1 MSKTVETPLAV
12 VDVDLK
18 KSLKVIDQIKHKV
31 GDLAIRIAA
40 NLVKT
45 KEDYD
50 KAIVLGKEAND
61 AIKDVKNAVEKE
73 TREADAFSK
82 KVKANGKAVITS
94 IEEPQDGLRGRCAV
108 FLAKEIEKRNKEL
121 AKIAEQQKRV
131 EEAALSAPTT
141 VQQEKLLAKADKLD
155 DKIVAIETNVP
166 DSQVMERRFK
176 ITDESLVPRQY
187 LVIDEKALRTAGG
200 GVKEPIRT
208 DIPGVEFYD
217 APKVAFR

>member
-12 VDVDLK
+12 VGVDLK
-18 KSLKVIDQIKHKV
+18 KSLSVIDQIKKKV
-31 GDLAIRIAA
+31 GHLAISMAA

-50 KAIVLGKEAND
+50 AAIVLGKEGND
-61 AIKDVKNAVEKE
+61 AIKDIKNAAEKE
-73 TREADAFSK
+73 TRETDAFSK
-82 KVKANGKAVITS
+82 KVKANAKAVITS
-94 IEEPQDGLRGRCAV
+94 IEEPQDGLRDRCAV
-108 FLAKEIEKRNKEL
+108 YLAKENEKRAKEL
-121 AKIAEQQKRV
+121 AKVAEQKNKV
-131 EEAALSAPTT
+131 EEQALTAPTT
-141 VQQEKLLAKADKLD
+141 ESQEKLLAKADKLD
-155 DKIVAIETNVP
+155 DKIEAIETNVP
-166 DSQVMERRFK
+166 TSMVMERRFK

-208 DIPGVEFYD
+208 DIPGVEYYD